1 MSQVSYQLL
10 YRAISKTNRADQ
22 RISASIGSVA
32 LWLKS
37 FLPVKA
43 YILRPYMYFLSTT
56 LAPKIEVATPYKVL
70 VFAKDFRLS
79 ASLNT
84 ARA

>member
-1 MSQVSYQLL
+1 
-10 YRAISKTNRADQ
+10 
-22 RISASIGSVA
+22 
-32 LWLKS
+32 
-37 FLPVKA
+37 
-43 YILRPYMYFLSTT
+43 MYFLSTT